1 MCAIVRLEMYFPA
14 RERFSQVRTVADMSY
29 QLWTLQ
35 YRSEGFGAV
44 ARAHPRSGL
53 GIECDFES
61 TQCRKS
67 ALVPM

>member
-1 MCAIVRLEMYFPA
+1 MCAIVWLEMYFPT
-14 RERFSQVRTVADMSY
+14 RERFSQVRAIADRSY
-29 QLWTLQ
+29 QVWTLQ

-44 ARAHPRSGL
+44 VRAHPRLGL